1 VNIPNSCTGWR
12 PQKDEQPKLRYN
24 ELWCF
29 RKIAKIVS
37 FLLRNEARGS
47 SILTRQSPK
56 VNRIAQRIGINI
68 EANANLYVVGKSPT
82 LGCRSN
88 FCSFAPT

>member
-1 VNIPNSCTGWR
+1 VNSSNSCTGRR

-24 ELWCF
+24 EMWCF
-29 RKIAKIVS
+29 RKIAITVS
-37 FLLRNEARGS
+37 FLLRNELCRGS

-68 EANANLYVVGKSPT
+68 EANANLYVVGK
-82 LGCRSN
+82 
-88 FCSFAPT
+88 